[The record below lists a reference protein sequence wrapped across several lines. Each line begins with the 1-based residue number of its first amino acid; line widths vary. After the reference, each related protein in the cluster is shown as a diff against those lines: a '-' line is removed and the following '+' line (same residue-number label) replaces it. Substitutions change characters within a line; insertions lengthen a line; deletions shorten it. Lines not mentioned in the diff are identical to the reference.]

1 MEGPS
6 FDVDAA
12 FAEYRRTKDRK
23 IRNRL
28 IEEHRPV
35 AERVARRF
43 PNRSLPWDDVF
54 QVAQLGLL
62 KAVERFDPDRGFKF
76 STFAE
81 PTISGELKRH
91 FRDHLGDL
99 RVPRRAHDLNQAVK
113 KIAEDLIHELGRAP
127 TISEIADRL
136 DVTVDDVMMAMEA
149 DSARR
154 AASLSV
160 PMGGDPEGT
169 PLGEQLGSED
179 PTLERAA
186 DRVTIV
192 ELIAQLPER
201 EREIIRLRFEENL
214 SQSEIGER
222 LGVSQMHVSRLL
234 RRTLTGLR
242 DQLEAPV
249 GSASGDA

>member
-1 MEGPS
+1 VTSADLPD
-6 FDVDAA
+6 FDADAA
-12 FAEYRRTKDRK
+12 FEEYRRTKNRAL
-23 IRNRL
+23 RNTL
-28 IEEHRPV
+28 IEQHRHV

-62 KAVERFDPDRGFKF
+62 KAVERFDPSKGFKF

-91 FRDHLGDL
+91 FRDHLWDV
-99 RVPRRAHDLNQAVK
+99 RVPRRAHDLQQAVK
-113 KIAEDLIHELGRAP
+113 KVVEDLTHELDRAP

-136 DVTVDDVMMAMEA
+136 DVSSDDVMMAMEA

-154 AASLSV
+154 ATSLSAPV
-160 PMGGDPEGT
+160 GDADGT
-169 PLGEQLGSED
+169 PLAEQLGDED
-179 PTLERAA
+179 ALLERAA
-186 DRVTIV
+186 DRVTLV
-192 ELIAQLPER
+192 ELVSGLPER
-201 EREIIRLRFEENL
+201 ERELIRLRFEENL

-234 RRTLTGLR
+234 RKTLTELR
-242 DQLEAPV
+242 GQI
-249 GSASGDA
+249 GDR

>member
-1 MEGPS
+1 MSPETSS
-6 FDVDAA
+6 FDADAA
-12 FAEYRRTKDRK
+12 FVEYRRTKDRRL
-23 IRNRL
+23 RNRL
-28 IEEHRPV
+28 IEEHRQV
-35 AERVARRF
+35 AEQVARRF

-62 KAVERFDPDRGFKF
+62 KAVERFDPERGFKF

-99 RVPRRAHDLNQAVK
+99 RVPRRAHDLHQAVK
-113 KIAEDLIHELGRAP
+113 KIAEDLIHELDRAP
-127 TISEIADRL
+127 TIAEIADRL
-136 DVTVDDVMMAMEA
+136 DVSVDDVMMAMEA

-160 PMGGDPEGT
+160 PMGDSDGT
-169 PLGEQLGSED
+169 PLGDQLGGED
-179 PTLERAA
+179 QVLERTA
-186 DRVTIV
+186 DRVTIA
-192 ELIAQLPER
+192 ELVGNLPER

-214 SQSEIGER
+214 SQSDIGER

-234 RRTLTGLR
+234 RRTLVGLR
-242 DQLEAPV
+242 SQLEDPPA
-249 GSASGDA
+249 

>member
-1 MEGPS
+1 MTDQSTELDDL
-6 FDVDAA
+6 FV
-12 FAEYRRTKDRK
+12 EYRRTKSRQL
-23 IRNRL
+23 RNRL
-28 IEEHRPV
+28 IEEHRFI

-62 KAVERFDPDRGFKF
+62 KAVERFDPEKGFKF

-91 FRDHLGDL
+91 FRDHLWDV
-99 RVPRRAHDLNQAVK
+99 RVPRRAHDLQQAVK
-113 KIAEDLIHELGRAP
+113 RVAEELTHDLDRAP

-136 DVTVDDVMMAMEA
+136 DVSADDVMMAMEA

-154 AASLSV
+154 AASLSAPV
-160 PMGGDPEGT
+160 GDADGA
-169 PLGEQLGSED
+169 PLSDQLGGED
-179 PTLERAA
+179 ALLERTA
-186 DRVTIV
+186 DRITLVDLV
-192 ELIAQLPER
+192 SRLPER
-201 EREIIRLRFEENL
+201 ERELIRLRFEENL

-234 RRTLTGLR
+234 RRTLTELR
-242 DQLEAPV
+242 SQIGGPN
-249 GSASGDA
+249 

>member
-1 MEGPS
+1 MTAPD
-6 FDVDAA
+6 FDVDSA
-12 FAEYRRTKDRK
+12 FAEYRQTKDRGL
-23 IRNRL
+23 RNEL
-28 IEEHRPV
+28 IEQHRHV

-62 KAVERFDPDRGFKF
+62 KAVERFDPAKGFKF

-91 FRDHLGDL
+91 FRDHLWDV
-99 RVPRRAHDLNQAVK
+99 RVPRRAHDLQQSVK
-113 KIAEDLIHELGRAP
+113 RVAEELTHELDRAP

-136 DVTVDDVMMAMEA
+136 DVGPDDVMTAMEA

-154 AASLSV
+154 AASLSAPV
-160 PMGGDPEGT
+160 GDSEGA
-169 PLGEQLGSED
+169 PLSDQLGEID
-179 PTLERAA
+179 AVIERTA
-186 DRVTIV
+186 DRVTLV
-192 ELIAQLPER
+192 ELVADLPER
-201 EREIIRLRFEENL
+201 ERELIRLRFEENL

-234 RRTLTGLR
+234 RRTLTDLR
-242 DQLEAPV
+242 SQLG
-249 GSASGDA
+249 GS

>member
-1 MEGPS
+1 MSEPT

-12 FAEYRRTKDRK
+12 FVEYRRTGSRRL
-23 IRNRL
+23 RNQL
-28 IEEHRPV
+28 IEAHRHV

-91 FRDHLGDL
+91 FRDHLWDV
-99 RVPRRAHDLNQAVK
+99 RVPRRAHDLQQSVK
-113 KIAEDLIHELGRAP
+113 RISEELTHELDRAP

-136 DVTVDDVMMAMEA
+136 DVLPDDVMMAMEA

-154 AASLSV
+154 AASLSAPV
-160 PMGGDPEGT
+160 GDSEGAS
-169 PLGEQLGSED
+169 LSDQLGAAD

-186 DRVTIV
+186 DRVTLV
-192 ELIAQLPER
+192 DLVSQLPER
-201 EREIIRLRFEENL
+201 EREMIRLRFEHNL

-234 RRTLTGLR
+234 RRTLTDLR
-242 DQLEAPV
+242 AQLD
-249 GSASGDA
+249 GSS

>member
-1 MEGPS
+1 MS
-6 FDVDAA
+6 RDTSAFDADAA
-12 FAEYRRTKDRK
+12 FVEYRRTKDRRL
-23 IRNRL
+23 RNRL
-28 IEEHRPV
+28 IEEHRHV

-62 KAVERFDPDRGFKF
+62 KAVERFDPERGFKF

-113 KIAEDLIHELGRAP
+113 KIAEDLIHELDRAP

-160 PMGGDPEGT
+160 PMGDADGT
-169 PLGEQLGSED
+169 PLGDQLGGED
-179 PTLERAA
+179 QVLERTA
-186 DRVTIV
+186 DRVTIA
-192 ELIAQLPER
+192 ELVAKLPER

-214 SQSEIGER
+214 SQSDIGER

-234 RRTLTGLR
+234 RRTLTALR
-242 DQLEAPV
+242 DQLDELP
-249 GSASGDA
+249 

>member
-1 MEGPS
+1 MTRSEATAG
-6 FDVDAA
+6 FDADSA
-12 FAEYRRTKDRK
+12 FVEYRRTKDRAL
-23 IRNRL
+23 RNQI
-28 IEEHRPV
+28 IEHHRDV

-62 KAVERFDPDRGFKF
+62 KAVERFDPEKGFKF

-91 FRDHLGDL
+91 FRDHSWDV
-99 RVPRRAHDLNQAVK
+99 RVPRRAHDLQQAVK
-113 KIAEDLIHELGRAP
+113 RIVEDLTHELDRAP

-136 DVTVDDVMMAMEA
+136 DVTTDDVMMAMEA

-154 AASLSV
+154 ATSLSAPV
-160 PMGGDPEGT
+160 GGDADGA
-169 PLGEQLGSED
+169 PLSEQLGGTD
-179 PTLERAA
+179 AVLERAA
-186 DRVTIV
+186 DRVTLV
-192 ELIAQLPER
+192 DLVANLPER
-201 EREIIRLRFEENL
+201 ERELIRLRFEENL

-234 RRTLTGLR
+234 RKTLTELR
-242 DQLEAPV
+242 GHLGEA
-249 GSASGDA
+249 

>member
-1 MEGPS
+1 MTTPD
-6 FDVDAA
+6 FDVDSA
-12 FAEYRRTKDRK
+12 FAEYRQTNDRRL
-23 IRNRL
+23 RNQL
-28 IEEHRPV
+28 IEAHRHV

-62 KAVERFDPDRGFKF
+62 KAVERFDPEKGFKF

-91 FRDHLGDL
+91 FRDHLWDV
-99 RVPRRAHDLNQAVK
+99 RVPRRAHDLQQSVK
-113 KIAEDLIHELGRAP
+113 RVAEELTHELDRAP

-136 DVTVDDVMMAMEA
+136 DVGPDDVMMAMEA

-154 AASLSV
+154 AASLSAPV
-160 PMGGDPEGT
+160 GDSEGT
-169 PLGEQLGSED
+169 PLSDQLGEVD
-179 PTLERAA
+179 AVIERTA
-186 DRVTIV
+186 DRVTLV
-192 ELIAQLPER
+192 ELVADLPQR
-201 EREIIRLRFEENL
+201 ERELIRLRFEENL

-234 RRTLTGLR
+234 RRTLTDLR
-242 DQLEAPV
+242 AQLG
-249 GSASGDA
+249 GS

>member
-1 MEGPS
+1 VSDTTSQEGLDEL
-6 FDVDAA
+6 FV
-12 FAEYRRTKDRK
+12 EYRRTKSRSV
-23 IRNRL
+23 RNQL
-28 IEEHRPV
+28 IDAHRHV

-62 KAVERFDPDRGFKF
+62 KAVERFDPERGFKF

-91 FRDHLGDL
+91 FRDHLWDVK
-99 RVPRRAHDLNQAVK
+99 VPRKAHDLQQGVK
-113 KIAEDLIHELGRAP
+113 RVVEELTHELGRAP
-127 TISEIADRL
+127 RLGEIAERL

-154 AASLSV
+154 ATSLSAPV
-160 PMGGDPEGT
+160 GDAEGA
-169 PLGEQLGSED
+169 PLSEHLGAD
-179 PTLERAA
+179 DGVLDRTA
-186 DRVTIV
+186 DRVTVLDLV
-192 ELIAQLPER
+192 ERLPER
-201 EREIIRLRFEENL
+201 ERELIRLRFEENL

-234 RRTLTGLR
+234 RRTLIDLR
-242 DQLEAPV
+242 NQIGHDVE
-249 GSASGDA
+249 